1 MDAGRAIEEVADDVL
16 EALGRPERP
25 EYYALGKG

>member
-1 MDAGRAIEEVADDVL
+1 VDAGRAIEEVADDVL